1 MNGVSDQE
9 RQSVMSSGEIQS
21 SQWTRSKRL
30 MVSLPIFIILL
41 GILVSVSNL
50 TASSWNY
57 EPTGQTI
64 ETLASDTSVTFDNP
78 SGKTLAEQ
86 GDYEVTQRYVTID
99 AKQPSTGEIQHIKVL
114 IREPKGAG
122 NSRPGVVF
130 MHGAGYG
137 TCDNSFG
144 DMALALSS
152 AGFVTAVPDKPVWST
167 NDATRDYPGSAAI
180 YDQVINML
188 RDFDNV
194 DASNVGIYATSES
207 TWISSYLLGRDP
219 DVAFQVL
226 LSPMVYSPRYSLGFL
241 AAQDFAL
248 VGAHDGYQSIVRRAF
263 NIDTELF
270 GLTNLDLGT
279 LNPQAYSIPTLVAY
293 GTKDVM
299 TAQVEGT
306 EKIIDMAHKA
316 GNWDVTVRTYPI
328 ANHVLRLGDESN
340 NGTPFADAYVDDVI
354 SWAVG
359 TTQGLEQTSERVA
372 GTNLYQSIAVPSELR
387 ANSGLTIYL
396 VVLHASMVLLLLV
409 IGVLWLIVFVRKIW
423 ARAHRRRYVL
433 GLRPVFKNALIT
445 LAVTTMAT
453 FVLFGAGLGEVVMG
467 VVKLAWGGA
476 PAEDP
481 GMMYWSWPVIQMVCV
496 VVVWAW
502 SRVFMRLIEE
512 ATNRGL
518 AQWPLRKGAIGAI
531 VSGRQPVLASMRF
544 GRVMFWITAVTMLY
558 VLLVFAFWGLFI
570 Y

>member
-1 MNGVSDQE
+1 
-9 RQSVMSSGEIQS
+9 MSSGEFQS

-263 NIDTELF
+263 NIDAELF
-270 GLTNLDLGT
+270 GLTNLDLDT

-445 LAVTTMAT
+445 LAVATMAT

-476 PAEDP
+476 PAANP

-518 AQWPLRKGAIGAI
+518 AQWPPRKGVIDAI
-531 VSGRQPVLASMRF
+531 VSGRQPVLALTRF

>member
-99 AKQPSTGEIQHIKVL
+99 AKQPLTGEIQHIKVL

-188 RDFDNV
+188 RNFDNV

-263 NIDTELF
+263 NIDAELF
-270 GLTNLDLGT
+270 GLTNLDLDT

-445 LAVTTMAT
+445 LAVATMAT

-502 SRVFMRLIEE
+502 SRVFVRLIEE

-518 AQWPLRKGAIGAI
+518 VQWPPRKGAIGAI
-531 VSGRQPVLASMRF
+531 VSGRQPVLASTRF

>member
-9 RQSVMSSGEIQS
+9 RQSVMSSAESQS
-21 SQWTRSKRL
+21 SQWTRGRRL

-50 TASSWNY
+50 TASSWEY

-64 ETLASDTSVTFDNP
+64 ETLSSDTAVTFDNP
-78 SGKTLAEQ
+78 SGKTLAKR
-86 GDYEVTQRYVTID
+86 GDYEVTQRYVTIE
-99 AKQPSTGEIQHIKVL
+99 AKQPSTGEIQQVKVL
-114 IREPKGAG
+114 IREPKDAG
-122 NSRPGVVF
+122 NNRPGVVF

-144 DMALALSS
+144 DMATDLSS
-152 AGFVTAVPDKPVWST
+152 AGFVTAVLDKPVWST

-180 YDQVINML
+180 YDQVITML
-188 RDFDNV
+188 RDLDNV

-207 TWISSYLLGRDP
+207 TWISSYLLDQDP

-226 LSPMVYSPRYSLGFL
+226 LSPMVYSPRHSLGFL

-263 NIDTELF
+263 NIDAELF
-270 GLTNLDLGT
+270 GLTNLDLDT

-340 NGTPFADAYVDDVI
+340 SGTPFADAYVDDVI
-354 SWAVG
+354 S
-359 TTQGLEQTSERVA
+359 LS
-372 GTNLYQSIAVPSELR
+372 
-387 ANSGLTIYL
+387 
-396 VVLHASMVLLLLV
+396 
-409 IGVLWLIVFVRKIW
+409 LIHI
-423 ARAHRRRYVL
+423 
-433 GLRPVFKNALIT
+433 
-445 LAVTTMAT
+445 
-453 FVLFGAGLGEVVMG
+453 
-467 VVKLAWGGA
+467 
-476 PAEDP
+476 
-481 GMMYWSWPVIQMVCV
+481 
-496 VVVWAW
+496 
-502 SRVFMRLIEE
+502 
-512 ATNRGL
+512 
-518 AQWPLRKGAIGAI
+518 
-531 VSGRQPVLASMRF
+531 
-544 GRVMFWITAVTMLY
+544 
-558 VLLVFAFWGLFI
+558 
-570 Y
+570 

>member
-78 SGKTLAEQ
+78 LGKTLAEQ

-263 NIDTELF
+263 NIDAELF
-270 GLTNLDLGT
+270 GLTNLDLDT

-445 LAVTTMAT
+445 LAVATMAT

-476 PAEDP
+476 PAANP

-518 AQWPLRKGAIGAI
+518 AQWPPRKGVIGAI
-531 VSGRQPVLASMRF
+531 VSVRQPVLASTRF

>member
-263 NIDTELF
+263 NIDAELF
-270 GLTNLDLGT
+270 GLTNLDLDT

-340 NGTPFADAYVDDVI
+340 SGTPFADAYVDDVI

-359 TTQGLEQTSERVA
+359 TTQGLEQTSERVT

-445 LAVTTMAT
+445 LAVATMAT

-518 AQWPLRKGAIGAI
+518 AQWPPRKGVIDAI
-531 VSGRQPVLASMRF
+531 VSGRQPVLALTRF

>member
-1 MNGVSDQE
+1 
-9 RQSVMSSGEIQS
+9 
-21 SQWTRSKRL
+21 

-78 SGKTLAEQ
+78 LGKTLAEQ

-263 NIDTELF
+263 NIDAELF
-270 GLTNLDLGT
+270 GLTNLDLDT

-340 NGTPFADAYVDDVI
+340 SGTPFADAYVDDVI

-359 TTQGLEQTSERVA
+359 TTQGLEQTSERVT

-445 LAVTTMAT
+445 LAVATMAT

-476 PAEDP
+476 PAANP

-518 AQWPLRKGAIGAI
+518 AQWPPRKGVIDAI
-531 VSGRQPVLASMRF
+531 VSGRQPVLALTRF